1 MRGEAVVAGAN
12 DAYELIFRVRRC
24 LLRLLLGGIGI
35 GISIAAAVNRAR
47 IVAIGLAVVYSRR

>member
-24 LLRLLLGGIGI
+24 LLRLLLGGSGI
-35 GISIAAAVNRAR
+35 RIAAAVSRAR
-47 IVAIGLAVVYSRR
+47 IVAIRLAVVYSRR